1 MIELPFRQVHLDF
14 HTSPLIPDVGVDFDP
29 EEFAKTLKD
38 AYVNSITVFA
48 KCHHGMSY
56 YPTKVGM
63 VHPSLKRDLL
73 GEMVEACHREGIRVC
88 AYISVVWDEY
98 SASKHADWLQVNK
111 DGTLAGRP
119 PFGNRGWRFL
129 CMNSPYVDYVAEQ
142 TEEVLKSYDV
152 DGVFFDIV
160 MQTFPGCVCN
170 HCMDSMKKLGL
181 NPEDDNDLYRHSLI
195 VSRNFMDRMSKLV
208 KSLNS
213 DASIFYNSRLRLESD
228 DEFGMRPEA
237 DYFTHFEIESLP
249 SGGWGYNHFPLFV
262 RYYQTLDKDLLG
274 MTGRFHKSWADFGGF
289 KNKPALEY
297 ECFTMLSLGAKCSIG
312 DQLHP
317 RGKLDKTVYNLIGSV
332 YKKVAERE
340 EWCEDAKPLS
350 DIGVLISSSFFNDWR
365 TDSDEGAMRMLSES
379 HYQFS
384 FIDSREDLSK
394 YKLII
399 APDRVSMDEVLA
411 EKLRKYLNGGGKL
424 ITSYKSGLAGDK
436 FILDDL
442 GVEYLGDS
450 DYCPDYFRVLS
461 PADKEIEPAEYV
473 MYERG
478 TKVQPIDGTQILAET
493 YQPYFNRTWEHF
505 SSHAQTPPDKK
516 TPYPAAVRN
525 DNVIYISYPIFRAY
539 ILNGNLVYKKLVR
552 NCIDLLLDNPLTI
565 DNAPSTA
572 RITVTSQHYNGKD
585 RHIVHILH
593 YIPERRCKSIDVIED
608 VIPICN
614 INLKV
619 RVDGSPSRCYLVP
632 EKKEVNFVYNNG
644 YVEFTVPEVN
654 GYQMVVIE

>member
-29 EEFAKTLKD
+29 EEFARTLKE

-56 YPTKVGM
+56 YPTKVGI

-98 SASKHADWLQVNK
+98 SASNHGDWLQVNK
-111 DGTLAGRP
+111 DGVLVGRP

-129 CMNSPYVDYVAEQ
+129 CMNSPYVDYVSAQ
-142 TEEVLKSYDV
+142 TEEVVRNYDI

-160 MQTFPGCVCN
+160 MQTYPGCVCN
-170 HCMDSMKKLGL
+170 HCMKSMKTLGL
-181 NPEDDNDLYRHSLI
+181 NPEDDKDLFRHSLMI
-195 VSRNFMDRMSKLV
+195 GRNFMARMDKLV
-208 KSLNS
+208 KGLKPNI
-213 DASIFYNSRLRLESD
+213 SIFYNSRLRLESVYD
-228 DEFGMRPEA
+228 FGMRHEA

-262 RYYQTLDKDLLG
+262 RYYQTLGKDLLG

-289 KNKPALEY
+289 KNRPALEY

-317 RGKLDKTVYNLIGSV
+317 RGRLDKTVYNLIGSV
-332 YKKVAERE
+332 YKKVSERE
-340 EWCEDAKPLS
+340 EWCRNARPLS
-350 DIGVLISSSFFNDWR
+350 DIGVLISTSFSNDWR
-365 TDSDEGAMRMLSES
+365 TDSDEGIMRMLSEL

-384 FIDSREDLSK
+384 FIDSKEDLNR

-399 APDRVSMDEVLA
+399 APDRVNIDEELA
-411 EKLRKYLNGGGKL
+411 KKLREYLNNGGKL
-424 ITSYKSGLAGDK
+424 ILSYKSGLSGDR
-436 FILDDL
+436 FVLDEL

-450 DYCPDYFRVLS
+450 DYYPDYFRVLA
-461 PADKEIEPAEYV
+461 PIDKDIEPAEYV

-478 TKVQPIDGTQILAET
+478 TKIQPKDGTQVLVET

-505 SSHAQTPPDKK
+505 SSHAQTPPDRKSI
-516 TPYPAAVRN
+516 YPAVTKRQ
-525 DNVIYISYPIFRAY
+525 NVIYISYPIFRAY

-552 NCIDLLLDNPLTI
+552 NCIDLLLDTPLVI
-565 DNAPSTA
+565 GNLPSTA
-572 RITVTSQHYNGKD
+572 RVTVNLQELNESKRTV
-585 RHIVHILH
+585 VHILH
-593 YIPERRCKSIDVIED
+593 YIPERRCKSIDIIED
-608 VIPICN
+608 VIPIYN
-614 INLKV
+614 VSLKV
-619 RVDGSPSRCYLVP
+619 KTDNPPVRCYLAP
-632 EKKEVNFVYNNG
+632 EMKEVDFMYNNG
-644 YVEFTVPEVN
+644 YTEFTVKEVN
-654 GYQMVVIE
+654 GYQIVVLE

>member
-1 MIELPFRQVHLDF
+1 MIKLPFRQIHLDF
-14 HTSPLIPDVGVDFDP
+14 HTSPLIPDVGIDFDP
-29 EEFAKTLKD
+29 EEFAKTLKS

-56 YPTKVGM
+56 YPTKVGI
-63 VHPSLKRDLL
+63 VHPALKRDLL
-73 GEMVEACHREGIRVC
+73 GEMVEACHKEGIRVC

-98 SASKHADWLQVNK
+98 SASNHGDWLQVNK

-142 TEEVLKSYDV
+142 TEEVLKLYDV

-170 HCMDSMKKLGL
+170 HCLKSMKNLGL
-181 NPEDDNDLYRHSLI
+181 DPTNDADLYRHSQI
-195 VSRNFMDRMSKLV
+195 IGRNFMARMDKLV
-208 KSLNS
+208 KSLKPNI
-213 DASIFYNSRLRLESD
+213 SIFYNSRLKFEGDYEL
-228 DEFGMRPEA
+228 GMRQES

-262 RYYQTLDKDLLG
+262 RYYQTLGKDLLG

-297 ECFTMLSLGAKCSIG
+297 ECFTMLALGAKCSIG

-340 EWCEDAKPLS
+340 EWCKNAKPLS
-350 DIGVLISSSFFNDWR
+350 DIGILISTSFYNDWK

-384 FIDSREDLSK
+384 FIDSCEDLSK

-399 APDRVSMDEVLA
+399 APDRVNIDERLA
-411 EKLRKYLNGGGKL
+411 KKLRDYLNNGGKL
-424 ITSYKSGLAGDK
+424 ILSYKSGLNNER
-436 FILDDL
+436 FILDEI
-442 GVEYLGDS
+442 GVDYLGDS
-450 DYCPDYFRVLS
+450 DYSPDYFKVLS
-461 PADKEIEPAEYV
+461 PIDKDIEPAEYV

-478 TKVQPIDGTQILAET
+478 TKILPKEETQVLAEI

-505 SSHAQTPPDKK
+505 SSHAQTPPEKK
-516 TPYPAAVRN
+516 SVYPAVTKKG
-525 DNVIYISYPIFRAY
+525 NVIYISYPIFRAY
-539 ILNGNLVYKKLVR
+539 ILHGNLVYKKLVK
-552 NCIDLLLDNPLTI
+552 NCIDLLLDKPMVLSEL
-565 DNAPSTA
+565 PSTA
-572 RITVTSQHYNGKD
+572 RVTINLQEIDNKS
-585 RHIVHILH
+585 RIVVHILH

-608 VIPICN
+608 VIPLYN
-614 INLKV
+614 AKLKV
-619 RVDGSPSRCYLVP
+619 RLERVPSRCYLAP
-632 EKKEVNFVYNNG
+632 EMKDLEFVYNNG
-644 YVEFTVPEVN
+644 YVEFNVPEVN
-654 GYQMVVIE
+654 GYQIVVLE

>member
-14 HTSPLIPDVGVDFDP
+14 HTSPLIPDVGIDFDP
-29 EEFAKTLKD
+29 EDFAKTLKE

-56 YPTKVGM
+56 YPTKVGVM
-63 VHPSLKRDLL
+63 HPALKRDLL
-73 GEMVEACHREGIRVC
+73 GEMVEACHSENIRVC

-98 SASKHADWLQVNK
+98 SASNHGDWLQVNK

-129 CMNSPYVDYVAEQ
+129 CMNSPYIDYVSAQ

-152 DGVFFDIV
+152 DGIFFDIV
-160 MQTFPGCVCN
+160 MQTYPGCVCN
-170 HCMDSMKKLGL
+170 YCMKSMKALGL
-181 NPEDDNDLYRHSLI
+181 NPEDDRDLFKHSLI
-195 VSRNFMDRMSKLV
+195 VGRNFMARMDKLV
-208 KSLNS
+208 KGLKPNISV
-213 DASIFYNSRLRLESD
+213 FYNSRLRLESNT
-228 DEFGMRPEA
+228 ELGMRPEA

-262 RYYQTLDKDLLG
+262 RYYQTLGKDLLG

-289 KNKPALEY
+289 KNRPALEF

-340 EWCEDAKPLS
+340 EWCKNAKPLS
-350 DIGVLISSSFFNDWR
+350 DIGVLISTSFGNDWR

-384 FIDSREDLSK
+384 FIDSKEDLSK

-399 APDRVSMDEVLA
+399 APDRVSIDSELA
-411 EKLRKYLNGGGKL
+411 KKLKDYLNNGGKL
-424 ITSYKSGLAGDK
+424 ILSYKSGVNGDK
-436 FILDDL
+436 FILDEV

-450 DYCPDYFRVLS
+450 DYSPDYFKVSS
-461 PADKEIEPAEYV
+461 PIDRDIEPAEYV

-478 TKVQPIDGTQILAET
+478 TKVQPKDGTQVLAEL

-505 SSHAQTPPDKK
+505 SSHAQTPPDRKN
-516 TPYPAAVRN
+516 PYPAVTKRG
-525 DNVIYISYPIFRAY
+525 NVIYISYPIFRAY
-539 ILNGNLVYKKLVR
+539 ILNGNLVYKKLVK
-552 NCIDLLLDNPLTI
+552 NCMDLLLDKPLVLS
-565 DNAPSTA
+565 NLPSTA
-572 RITVTSQHYNGKD
+572 RITVNLQELSDKRRTV
-585 RHIVHILH
+585 IHILH
-593 YIPERRCKSIDVIED
+593 YIPERRCKSIDIIED
-608 VIPICN
+608 VIPIYDVK
-614 INLKV
+614 IRV
-619 RVDGSPSRCYLVP
+619 RTDNPPSKCYLAP
-632 EKKEVNFVYNNG
+632 ELKELDFVYNNG
-644 YVEFTVPEVN
+644 YTEFTVEKVN
-654 GYQMVVIE
+654 GYQIVVLE

>member
-29 EEFAKTLKD
+29 EEFARTLKE

-56 YPTKVGM
+56 YPTKVGI

-98 SASKHADWLQVNK
+98 SASNHGDWLQVNK
-111 DGTLAGRP
+111 DGVLVGRP

-129 CMNSPYVDYVAEQ
+129 CMNSPYVDYVSAQ
-142 TEEVLKSYDV
+142 TEEVVRNYDI

-160 MQTFPGCVCN
+160 MQTYPGCVCN
-170 HCMDSMKKLGL
+170 HCMKSMKTLGL
-181 NPEDDNDLYRHSLI
+181 NPEDDRDLFRHSLMI
-195 VSRNFMDRMSKLV
+195 GRNFMARMDKLV
-208 KSLNS
+208 KGLKPNI
-213 DASIFYNSRLRLESD
+213 SIFYNSRLRLESVYD
-228 DEFGMRPEA
+228 FGMRHEA

-262 RYYQTLDKDLLG
+262 RYYQTLGKDLLG

-289 KNKPALEY
+289 KNRPALEY

-317 RGKLDKTVYNLIGSV
+317 RGRLDKTVYNLIGSV
-332 YKKVAERE
+332 YKKVSERE
-340 EWCEDAKPLS
+340 EWCRNARPLS
-350 DIGVLISSSFFNDWR
+350 DIGVLISTSFSNDWR
-365 TDSDEGAMRMLSES
+365 TDSDEGIMRMLSEL

-384 FIDSREDLSK
+384 FIDSKEDLNR

-399 APDRVSMDEVLA
+399 APDRVNIDEELA
-411 EKLRKYLNGGGKL
+411 KKLREYLNNGGKL
-424 ITSYKSGLAGDK
+424 ILSYKSGLSGDR
-436 FILDDL
+436 FVLDEL

-450 DYCPDYFRVLS
+450 DYYPDYFRVLA
-461 PADKEIEPAEYV
+461 PIDKDIEPAEYV

-478 TKVQPIDGTQILAET
+478 TKIQPKDGTQVLVET

-505 SSHAQTPPDKK
+505 SSHAQTPPDRKSI
-516 TPYPAAVRN
+516 YPAVTKRQ
-525 DNVIYISYPIFRAY
+525 NVIYISYPIFRAY

-552 NCIDLLLDNPLTI
+552 NCIDLLLDTPLVI
-565 DNAPSTA
+565 GNLPSTA
-572 RITVTSQHYNGKD
+572 RVTVNLQELSESKRTV
-585 RHIVHILH
+585 VHILH
-593 YIPERRCKSIDVIED
+593 YIPERRCKSIDIIED
-608 VIPICN
+608 VIPIYN
-614 INLKV
+614 VNLKV
-619 RVDGSPSRCYLVP
+619 RRNNPPTRCYLAP
-632 EKKEVNFVYNNG
+632 EMKDIDFVYNNG
-644 YVEFTVPEVN
+644 YVEFTVKEVN
-654 GYQMVVIE
+654 GYQIVVLE

>member
-29 EEFAKTLKD
+29 EEFARTLKE

-56 YPTKVGM
+56 YPTKVGI

-98 SASKHADWLQVNK
+98 SASNHGDWLQVNK
-111 DGTLAGRP
+111 DGVLVGRP

-129 CMNSPYVDYVAEQ
+129 CMNSPYVDYVSAQ
-142 TEEVLKSYDV
+142 TEEVVRNYDI

-160 MQTFPGCVCN
+160 MQTYPGCVCN
-170 HCMDSMKKLGL
+170 HCMKSMKTLGL
-181 NPEDDNDLYRHSLI
+181 NPEDDKDLFRHSLMI
-195 VSRNFMDRMSKLV
+195 GRNFMARMDKLV
-208 KSLNS
+208 KGLKPNI
-213 DASIFYNSRLRLESD
+213 SIFYNSRLRLESVYD
-228 DEFGMRPEA
+228 FGMRHEA

-262 RYYQTLDKDLLG
+262 RYYQTLGKDLLG

-289 KNKPALEY
+289 KNSPALEY

-317 RGKLDKTVYNLIGSV
+317 RGRLDKTVYNLIGSV
-332 YKKVAERE
+332 YKKVSERE
-340 EWCEDAKPLS
+340 EWCRNSRPLS
-350 DIGVLISSSFFNDWR
+350 DIGVLISTSFSNDWR
-365 TDSDEGAMRMLSES
+365 TDSDEGIMRMLSEL

-384 FIDSREDLSK
+384 FIDSKEDLNR

-399 APDRVSMDEVLA
+399 APDRVNIDEELA
-411 EKLRKYLNGGGKL
+411 KKLREYLNNGGKL
-424 ITSYKSGLAGDK
+424 ILSYKSGLSGDR
-436 FILDDL
+436 FVLDEL

-450 DYCPDYFRVLS
+450 DYYPDYFRVLA
-461 PADKEIEPAEYV
+461 PIDKDIEPAEYV

-478 TKVQPIDGTQILAET
+478 TKIQPKDGTQVLVET

-505 SSHAQTPPDKK
+505 SSHAQTPPDRKSI
-516 TPYPAAVRN
+516 YPAVTKRQ
-525 DNVIYISYPIFRAY
+525 NVIYISYPIFRAY

-552 NCIDLLLDNPLTI
+552 NCIDLLLDTPLVI
-565 DNAPSTA
+565 GNLPSTA
-572 RITVTSQHYNGKD
+572 RVTVNLQELSESKRTV
-585 RHIVHILH
+585 VHILH
-593 YIPERRCKSIDVIED
+593 YIPERRCKSIDIIED
-608 VIPICN
+608 VIPIYN
-614 INLKV
+614 VNLKV
-619 RVDGSPSRCYLVP
+619 RRNNPPTRCYLAP
-632 EKKEVNFVYNNG
+632 EMKDIDFVYNNG
-644 YVEFTVPEVN
+644 YVEFTVKEVN
-654 GYQMVVIE
+654 GYQIVVLE